1 VDLAG
6 LGEPAGPPA
15 VGCEAGGCT
24 HVTKEPYDLDDF
36 QVARRLVAHRLTA
49 GRRVDGWLDRWLHT
63 FPFFTGAGIVV
74 AFGLAIRDMLRLRD
88 EIFDRK
94 P

>member
-1 VDLAG
+1 MISMGFLKLLAVWSLIPTYSLAG
-6 LGEPAGPPA
+6 GLIGYA
-15 VGCEAGGCT
+15 
-24 HVTKEPYDLDDF
+24 
-36 QVARRLVAHRLTA
+36 
-49 GRRVDGWLDRWLHT
+49 LDRWLHT

-88 EIFDRK
+88 EVFGRK